1 MNKIIYLMV
10 ALIGFSLFSA
20 CEKETKDPVLD
31 MSKSTAASLTEPNDE
46 SQIVLLEDFPDS
58 LITFSWNPASY
69 NLENLE
75 NTIYSLQIAMADS
88 GFANARELVSTTETS
103 FSVNFKTFNST
114 LINLGLVPETP
125 MGVEVRILSR
135 INTSSAYS
143 ILTSAVTK
151 MTVTPYDAAGPTAP
165 PLYLIGDGTSIGWD
179 NNNTSLQFAFDNDLK
194 VYKIVA
200 TLSGGGKW
208 IKAFEVP
215 GQWAPQ
221 WGTDATG
228 TSTGG
233 PLVYRPDEAIPDP
246 PAIPTPA
253 EVGDYLIIFDLVNQV
268 YTVELAD
275 IAQTMHII
283 GDATTAGWNNA
294 QAVPMTKLAPG
305 KFELVTTLS
314 ASATE
319 GFKFLVNQG
328 AWAPMYGTV
337 EGAAFENGILIYRPT
352 EADPDPKSIP
362 PPATTGSYKIEMDIV
377 QMTYKVTAQ

>member
-1 MNKIIYLMV
+1 MKKIAFIIITI
-10 ALIGFSLFSA
+10 IGLGLFSS
-20 CEKETKDPVLD
+20 CEKATQDPVLD
-31 MSKSTAASLTEPNDE
+31 LSKSTAASLTSPADN
-46 SQIVLLEDFPDS
+46 SQFVFTEEIQDT
-58 LITFSWNPASY
+58 LITFKWNAAVY
-69 NLENLE
+69 NLDNLE
-75 NTIYSLQIAMADS
+75 KILYSLQIDLADS
-88 GFANARELVSTTETS
+88 SFKNAKELVSTDETS
-103 FSVNFKTFNST
+103 FSMTVKSLNNT
-114 LINLGLVPETP
+114 LITLGIAPEIP
-125 MGVEVRILSR
+125 GNVEIRVVSR
-135 INTSSAYS
+135 FNTSSTYS
-143 ILTSAVTK
+143 VLNSGKLVL
-151 MTVTPYDAAGPTAP
+151 TVTPYDAAPTAP
-165 PLYLIGDGTSIGWD
+165 PLYLIGDGTSIGWN
-179 NNNTSLQFAFDNDLK
+179 NNNTTLQFAFDNDLK

-233 PLVYRPDEAIPDP
+233 PLVYRPTEDVPDP

-253 EVGDYLIIFDLVNQV
+253 EPGDYLIVFDLINKV
-268 YTVELAD
+268 YTVTPST

-283 GDATTAGWNNA
+283 GDATEAGWTA
-294 QAVPMTKLAPG
+294 TAAIPMEKIAPG
-305 KFELVTTLS
+305 KFQLIANLN

-337 EGAAFENGILIYRPT
+337 EGAAFGNGVLIYRET

-362 PPATTGSYKIEMDIV
+362 PPATTGSYLIEMDIV
-377 QMTYKVTAQ
+377 QMTYKVTPQ

>member
-1 MNKIIYLMV
+1 MKKIAFIII
-10 ALIGFSLFSA
+10 ALAGFGFFNS
-20 CEKETKDPVLD
+20 CEKATQDPVLD
-31 MSKSTAASLTEPNDE
+31 LSKSTAATLTEPAANSELVFSEEIQDT
-46 SQIVLLEDFPDS
+46 V
-58 LITFSWNPASY
+58 ITFKWDPAVY
-69 NLENLE
+69 NLGNLE
-75 NTIYSLQIAMADS
+75 KILYSLQFDFADS
-88 GFANARELVSTTETS
+88 SFKNARELVSTNETS
-103 FSVNFKTFNST
+103 FDITVKSLNNT
-114 LINLGLVPETP
+114 LINHGIVPEIP
-125 MGVEVRILSR
+125 VNIEVRVVSR
-135 INTSSAYS
+135 FNTSSSYS
-143 ILTSAVTK
+143 VLSSGNLTLSVT
-151 MTVTPYDAAGPTAP
+151 TYDAAPTAP
-165 PLYLIGDGTSIGWD
+165 PLYLIGDGTSIGWN
-179 NNNTSLQFAFDNDLK
+179 NNNTTLQFAFDNDLK

-228 TSTGG
+228 TSESG
-233 PLVYRPDEAIPDP
+233 PLVYRPTEDVPDP

-253 EVGDYLIIFDLVNQV
+253 DPGDYLIVFDLINKA
-268 YTVELAD
+268 YTVTPAT

-283 GDATTAGWNNA
+283 GDATTAGWDNT
-294 QAVPMTKLAPG
+294 QAVPMTKVSPG
-305 KFELVTTLS
+305 KFELVTTLN

-337 EGAAFENGILIYRPT
+337 VGAAFENGVLIYRPT

-377 QMTYKVTAQ
+377 QMTYKVTPQ